1 MILSANTTKKLGIFF
16 CLYIA
21 QTIPMSF
28 FSTVIPVLM
37 RQDNFSLASIG
48 MLQLIKLPWI
58 LKFLWSPFVD
68 RSSTTLKHYKY
79 WIFSS
84 ELIYASIIF
93 MVAFLNFTTNF
104 YVILGLI
111 ITSFIASATQDIATD
126 ALAVLSFS
134 KRDKSLA
141 NSMQS
146 MGSFAGTMIGSGLL
160 LLLFKQFGWERI
172 LPFLAVFVLVAL
184 IPLYFYRGKGIDTGA
199 MKQKAKKADVLLF
212 FTQKGIGKQILFLFF
227 FYSGLI
233 GILAMLK
240 PFMVD
245 LGYDMKKIG
254 VMSGIAGT
262 SIGFMCSFA
271 GGFIL
276 RKLGLY
282 KTRITF
288 AGLIL
293 MTCAYFYTI
302 SLYTPS
308 TVQLYIG
315 IFLLWGSYGMATI
328 VVYTSAM
335 LKVRPGREG
344 TDFTIQTVITHLSGM
359 FMAIIG
365 GRIAD
370 HFGYNGLFLI
380 ETFIA
385 MISFVYV
392 TVVMKESKQE
402 ETSDIESTNCTSI
415 EAIQE

>member
-1 MILSANTTKKLGIFF
+1 
-16 CLYIA
+16 
-21 QTIPMSF
+21 
-28 FSTVIPVLM
+28 
-37 RQDNFSLASIG
+37 
-48 MLQLIKLPWI
+48 
-58 LKFLWSPFVD
+58 
-68 RSSTTLKHYKY
+68 
-79 WIFSS
+79 
-84 ELIYASIIF
+84 
-93 MVAFLNFTTNF
+93 
-104 YVILGLI
+104 
-111 ITSFIASATQDIATD
+111 
-126 ALAVLSFS
+126 FS

-254 VMSGIAGT
+254 VMSGIVGT
-262 SIGFMCSFA
+262 SIGFICSFA

-308 TVQLYIG
+308 TIQLYIG

-385 MISFVYV
+385 MISLVYV